1 MRGPGPAAP
10 RRAREAS
17 GGWAGKERGLRTVR
31 AIQGPL
37 SGPLRGRVD
46 GGSGEREGGPDQ
58 ELGEP

>member
-17 GGWAGKERGLRTVR
+17 GGWAWKEASVR
-31 AIQGPL
+31 SARSRAPYPALQEAA
-37 SGPLRGRVD
+37 STEGR
-46 GGSGEREGGPDQ
+46 EREGGPDQ